1 LDEAVKTM
9 KVATDQPS
17 ASAQARQNLAL
28 LMALKGDSEAAERLA
43 RKDLPPAVAEAN
55 IEYYKSLATPEPVK
69 PTQKPRVKPAAPST
83 EEDLPPPPP
92 PPLDY

>member
-1 LDEAVKTM
+1 M

-55 IEYYKSLATPEPVK
+55 IEYYKSLAKPEPVK
-69 PTQKPRVKPAAPST
+69 PTQKPRVKPEVPAAA
-83 EEDLPPPPP
+83 EDLPPPPP